1 VIGRRRELEITAIGS
16 AHRERRGSDPEPVV
30 ALLIGGNT
38 TVLTARDATRVTTAL
53 KKAVTE
59 ARQDVTREK
68 AKDRRAAGN
77 R

>member
-30 ALLIGGNT
+30 
-38 TVLTARDATRVTTAL
+38 ATRVTTAL